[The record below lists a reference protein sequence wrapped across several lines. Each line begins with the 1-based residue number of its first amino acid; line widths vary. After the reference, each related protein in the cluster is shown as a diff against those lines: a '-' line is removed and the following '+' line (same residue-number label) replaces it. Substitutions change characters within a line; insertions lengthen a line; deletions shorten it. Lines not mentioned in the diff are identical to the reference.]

1 MALLW
6 GNTIVWEAEMEKQM
20 YKMNAENIVSID
32 KKIIIKTYYIL
43 VINLLIVKLEHSI
56 PHCQKVLEIRKNHYE
71 FCKLCLDSQVT
82 LL

>member
-6 GNTIVWEAEMEKQM
+6 GHAILWEVDMEKQM
-20 YKMNAENIVSID
+20 YKMNGENIVSID
-32 KKIIIKTYYIL
+32 NYYIL

-56 PHCQKVLEIRKNHYE
+56 PHCQKVLEIRRNHYE